1 MPPIFCGVWVWA
13 ARGVRKMS
21 FILQYAKPAPA
32 EPEYPVPVRYDSQK
46 QLLVFEDGTPVCE
59 NKELIRVM
67 GTTTSTAGSKT
78 HFDD

>member
-1 MPPIFCGVWVWA
+1 
-13 ARGVRKMS
+13 MS
-21 FILQYAKPAPA
+21 FILQFARPAPP
-32 EPEYPVPVRYDSQK
+32 EPEYTVPVHYDADK

>member
-1 MPPIFCGVWVWA
+1 
-13 ARGVRKMS
+13 MS
-21 FILQYAKPAPA
+21 FILQFARPAPP
-32 EPEYPVPVRYDSQK
+32 EPEYPVPVRYDADK

>member
-1 MPPIFCGVWVWA
+1 
-13 ARGVRKMS
+13 MS
-21 FILQYAKPAPA
+21 LMLQYAKPAPP
-32 EPEYPVPVRYDSQK
+32 EPKYPVPVHFDKEK

-59 NKELIRVM
+59 NKELLRVM